1 MCHNYTTFIQS
12 QYAGQC
18 ESVFSHTYRLYLI
31 NISDVFGFK
40 HPVFFSTSFV
50 TLSYCSKLI
59 LSDLCAQLGKPHG
72 NRHCCAQALNEV
84 KILAYYIIDV
94 VTSMLHDSH
103 PFLILS
109 RADSLALQASSQA
122 YLGNLQVRVYSL
134 QPIADFLSLPRK
146 TLIFASTVMA

>member
-1 MCHNYTTFIQS
+1 MCYNCTTFIQS

-18 ESVFSHTYRLYLI
+18 ESIFSHTYKLYLI
-31 NISDVFGFK
+31 NISDVFVFK
-40 HPVFFSTSFV
+40 HPVFISTLFV

-72 NRHCCAQALNEV
+72 NQHCCAQALNKV

-94 VTSMLHDSH
+94 VLSMLHDSH
-103 PFLILS
+103 SFPIVS

-122 YLGNLQVRVYSL
+122 
-134 QPIADFLSLPRK
+134 
-146 TLIFASTVMA
+146 